1 MAFAAAFVRDGDC
14 QARIKLIAGK
24 INDNPGEVQVISI
37 KNVPHGFFEEL
48 FHH

>member
-14 QARIKLIAGK
+14 RARIKLIAGK
-24 INDNPGEVQVISI
+24 INGDPGEVQIISI
-37 KNVPHGFFEEL
+37 KNVPRGFFKEL